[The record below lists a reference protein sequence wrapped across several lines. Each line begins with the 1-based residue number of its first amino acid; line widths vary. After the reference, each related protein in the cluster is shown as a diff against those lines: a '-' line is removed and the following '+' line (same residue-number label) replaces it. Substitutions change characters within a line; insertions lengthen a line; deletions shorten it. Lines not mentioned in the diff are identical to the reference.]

1 MQQSNVNMLQP
12 QYCYPQL
19 NPNAVNIN
27 IYSPAAYGSGT
38 SCSPCSTTS
47 PAAVYPNNFYSM
59 YGQNQIP
66 IMPYYPLNYNNM
78 VQQPK
83 SLLPSGMNAVGEN
96 NINNAANT
104 KTNETTKTT
113 ETNKET
119 ETKEKEDKENKENK
133 KIVPLTDDYIKSLEN
148 YMNNENPK
156 VRLIAVKDLL
166 ERFKEDEN
174 RKDNPSL
181 IALLNKALRDTSSA
195 IRFLALT
202 ILQVGYSVGNDETV
216 QLLKEIESSNKDKF
230 GQDSTLASEILLKM
244 AQPEAVEKT
253 EEGTK

>member
-38 SCSPCSTTS
+38 NCSPC
-47 PAAVYPNNFYSM
+47 PAVNPVPVYPNNFYSM
-59 YGQNQIP
+59 YGQNQMP
-66 IMPYYPLNYNNM
+66 VMPYYPLNYNNM

-83 SLLPSGMNAVGEN
+83 SLLPNGMNAVSEN
-96 NINNAANT
+96 NIKNT
-104 KTNETTKTT
+104 VNTETKEATKTT
-113 ETNKET
+113 ELNKDT
-119 ETKEKEDKENKENK
+119 ETKKKEDKENK

-156 VRLIAVKDLL
+156 VRLIAVKELL

-202 ILQVGYSVGNDETV
+202 ILEVGYSVGNDETV

-230 GQDSTLASEILLKM
+230 GQDSTLASKILLKM

-253 EEGTK
+253 EEGIK